1 MTFISIFYGLFLLSF
16 LGLYWFLGRTS
27 AAEFKS
33 VGLRH
38 SSSTATRRRS
48 QTLSRLLW
56 ALLIASLIFYVL
68 QKVHENSS
76 TSLQI
81 QLLYIPLLLIIT
93 LINFSLGKALG
104 SNTTPGAHATNQRLS
119 NAAWQRAQ
127 KAWNR
132 RRFKLLWLGIVLNVI
147 GLLSFKYLPFLLTNL
162 ATLLGL
168 PIVQESASWL
178 DNHLMAPLGLSFF
191 TFECIAYLIDVY
203 RGAPATDQLLQ
214 FSAYKLF
221 FPKLISGPIT
231 RYHQFA
237 ASLKTLNFPNA
248 SALTEG
254 LWLIASGAVKK
265 ALLADQL
272 AIFVDLCFG
281 NLPRAGSGDLWLAVI
296 AYGFQLYLDFSGYVD
311 IARGSAI
318 LMGFNLPENFD
329 FPYFSTSIADFWR
342 RWHITLGDWIRNY
355 LYFPL
360 GGSRKGLARTCF
372 NLLIVMLITGIWHGA
387 AWGFVVWGGLHGL
400 ALVAHRLTQSLAD
413 RFEGVKHWW
422 ESGLGLLVAW
432 LLTQLMV
439 FTSWIFFRL
448 PNLQDAGLVLRNLWG
463 HSADIQFAQKVY
475 IEALGLERFQIAL
488 LLATLF
494 ASMGLVFFIQRE
506 LKLQLNWPLKLLL
519 VPLCLFSVWVL
530 APNTGLQPYI
540 YFDF

>member
-1 MTFISIFYGLFLLSF
+1 M
-16 LGLYWFLGRTS
+16 
-27 AAEFKS
+27 
-33 VGLRH
+33 
-38 SSSTATRRRS
+38 
-48 QTLSRLLW
+48 
-56 ALLIASLIFYVL
+56 
-68 QKVHENSS
+68 
-76 TSLQI
+76 
-81 QLLYIPLLLIIT
+81 
-93 LINFSLGKALG
+93 
-104 SNTTPGAHATNQRLS
+104 
-119 NAAWQRAQ
+119 
-127 KAWNR
+127 
-132 RRFKLLWLGIVLNVI
+132 LLWLGIVLNVLC
-147 GLLSFKYLPFLLTNL
+147 LLSFKYLPFLLSNL
-162 ATLLGL
+162 GALLSL
-168 PIVQESASWL
+168 PAARESANVIKS
-178 DNHLMAPLGLSFF
+178 HLIAPLGISFF

-203 RGAPATDQLLQ
+203 RGAPATDWLLE

-237 ASLKTLNFPNA
+237 AGLKTLHFP
-248 SALTEG
+248 SAERLTEG
-254 LWLIASGAVKK
+254 LWLIACGAVKK

-272 AIFVDLCFG
+272 GIFVDLCFG
-281 NLPRAGSGDLWLAVI
+281 NLERAGSGDLWLAVV
-296 AYGFQLYLDFSGYVD
+296 AYGLQLYLDFSGYVD

-318 LMGFNLPENFD
+318 LLGFNLPENFD

-360 GGSRKGLARTCF
+360 GGSRKGLERTCF

-400 ALVAHRLTQSLAD
+400 ALVAHRLTQAISD
-413 RFEGVKHWW
+413 REEGLKQWW
-422 ESGLGLLVAW
+422 ESWSGVLVAW

-439 FTSWIFFRL
+439 FISWIYFRL
-448 PNLQDAGLVLRNLWG
+448 PNLKEANLVIRNLWG

-488 LLATLF
+488 LLATLI
-494 ASMGLVFFIQRE
+494 ASMGFVFIIQRG

-519 VPLCLFSVWVL
+519 VPLCLFTVWVL
-530 APNTGLQPYI
+530 APEGGLPYI